1 LTLQP
6 VYLPT
11 LIMLG
16 GGAIGLLGLLGLSR
30 GRAAW
35 PTSPGSSG

>member
-1 LTLQP
+1 VITIVGAFLTLQP

-16 GGAIGLLGLLGLSR
+16 GGGDQR
-30 GRAAW
+30 
-35 PTSPGSSG
+35 